1 MPNSKSKK
9 RNRQKNAAAKSA
21 KQRRRTSE
29 YQRKRNITRNQPTT
43 SQTGDDN
50 DTVVSSYDAMSANR
64 RKSASRAKVKRNDD
78 ANAAGTADDTD
89 DGEIIHKVKYVFT
102 KGAKVLMALFTIFVV
117 VCVISIAFA
126 INYLNEQEAANKA
139 NIEANTASSSLIT
152 TEQSHSD
159 DPNATVRIA
168 GISRAGFET
177 LDDMGKFD
185 NVIVLDEATGLNAQQ
200 VYSTHVS
207 IENAADIYRIRKQ
220 NDEEWLVRHADDDVD
235 DASDDDD
242 GNGNEN
248 ASSDDTNENVN
259 DTDADSGN
267 SNENEASILDA
278 KSRVDAA
285 RNAVDENSAE

>member
-89 DGEIIHKVKYVFT
+89 DSEIIHKVKYVFT
-102 KGAKVLMALFTIFVV
+102 KGAKVVMVLFTIFVV
-117 VCVISIAFA
+117 ICVISIAFA
-126 INYLNEQEAANKA
+126 INYLNEQDAANKA
-139 NIEANTASSSLIT
+139 NVETNTAASSLIT

-168 GISRAGFET
+168 GISRAGFEM

-200 VYSTHVS
+200 VYSTHIS

-220 NDEEWLVRHADDDVD
+220 NDEEWLVRHTDDDVD
-235 DASDDDD
+235 DVD
-242 GNGNEN
+242 NEN
-248 ASSDDTNENVN
+248 ANTSSDTVADNANDA
-259 DTDADSGN
+259 DTDNGN
-267 SNENEASILDA
+267 SNENDASALDA
-278 KSRVDAA
+278 KSRIDAA
-285 RNAVDENSAE
+285 RNAVNENSAE

>member
-89 DGEIIHKVKYVFT
+89 DSEIIHKVKYVFT
-102 KGAKVLMALFTIFVV
+102 KGAKVLMVLFTIFVV

-126 INYLNEQEAANKA
+126 INYLNEQEAASKA
-139 NIEANTASSSLIT
+139 NIEANAASSSLIT

-185 NVIVLDEATGLNAQQ
+185 NVIVLDDETGLNAQQ
-200 VYSTHVS
+200 VYSTHIS
-207 IENAADIYRIRKQ
+207 IDDAADIYRIRQQ
-220 NDEEWLVRHADDDVD
+220 NDDEWLIRHADDNDD
-235 DASDDDD
+235 DASDTSTE
-242 GNGNEN
+242 NEN
-248 ASSDDTNENVN
+248 ADSTADNVN
-259 DTDADSGN
+259 DNANSSDNENSNGN
-267 SNENEASILDA
+267 SNDASALDV
-278 KSRVDAA
+278 KSRIDAA
-285 RNAVDENSAE
+285 RNAVNENAED

>member
-78 ANAAGTADDTD
+78 TNAAGTDDDTD
-89 DGEIIHKVKYVFT
+89 DSEIIHKVKYVFT
-102 KGAKVLMALFTIFVV
+102 KGAKVLMVLFTIFVV

-139 NIEANTASSSLIT
+139 NIGANTASSSLIT

-220 NDEEWLVRHADDDVD
+220 NDEEWFVRHANDDVD
-235 DASDDDD
+235 DASDDDA

-267 SNENEASILDA
+267 SNENDASILDA
-278 KSRVDAA
+278 KSRIDAA
-285 RNAVDENSAE
+285 RNAVNEHSAE